1 MANRLFVTDGFWDR
15 VDQAIEESGMTKVE
29 LAKKMGIER
38 KALYRPTDG
47 SDDRSW
53 HSGRVATF
61 CKITGVS
68 ADWLLGLSNRKSLK
82 ITKGEPVQFKV
93 IDKKTGKEP
102 IFDFNHLFKMKWFK
116 QSNLIWCDISC
127 WAIDEDGNLMLVD
140 DCDNIAYAPQDR
152 FEVVI
157 L

>member
-68 ADWLLGLSNRKSLK
+68 ADWLLGLSNHKSLK

-93 IDKKTGKEP
+93 IDKKTSKEP